1 LTVARREEPEW
12 APKWNT
18 QKSKKLSEIC
28 PNSFQLIENQVKK
41 SGRQDATVSVDEIE
55 IQYVIIIGGSLL
67 TYLLTG
73 TDRLERAIVKEMDY
87 RLLYC
92 VIKDTKSSSRN
103 KK

>member
-1 LTVARREEPEW
+1 
-12 APKWNT
+12 
-18 QKSKKLSEIC
+18 
-28 PNSFQLIENQVKK
+28 VKT
-41 SGRQDATVSVDEIE
+41 GRTVSVDEIE

-92 VIKDTKSSSRN
+92 VIKDTNHPVGTKNNDR
-103 KK
+103 